1 MIATP
6 ARIGVIAVRAFA
18 RALLAIMGLVAAANI
33 GWVPPELASMLGSH
47 GWTAVRLPRGP
58 ASPHRP

>member
-1 MIATP
+1 MIATL
-6 ARIGVIAVRAFA
+6 ARVGGFAVRAFA
-18 RALLAIMGLVAAANI
+18 WALLVIMGLVAAANI

-47 GWTAVRLPRGP
+47 GREAVSLRRGP